1 MAPAHYGVHVEAR
14 RSDNT
19 GHTLLRLGPYFQTWL
34 ASRDADR
41 LNIQLE
47 GRAATVLP
55 GFTVTAKAAPFHV
68 SEHESYADPYDAD
81 IAALLAD
88 AIAGVSA

>member
-1 MAPAHYGVHVEAR
+1 
-14 RSDNT
+14 
-19 GHTLLRLGPYFQTWL
+19 PYFQTWR

-41 LNIQLE
+41 LNTHLE

-55 GFTVTAKAAPFHV
+55 GLTVTAKDAVFHV
-68 SEHESYADPYDAD
+68 SDHESYADPYDAD
-81 IAALLAD
+81 IVALLAD